1 MENTMKTSLTALV
14 CLAALAGTA
23 SADKYMDVNAPTV
36 WRTSLDSDGR
46 VADCLTVS
54 GFPTGVHGAV
64 TIEITAECC
73 DWFIS
78 SCAAQY
84 VDSHF
89 RLYNSSNVMVASND
103 DGRCTY
109 PCVFGPA
116 VLGSAFGD
124 TCLPAG
130 IYTLDLYVYSYR
142 NASCSS
148 GQAPFDWDICY
159 DFCSGGSAG
168 TNDQPVSFNLG
179 DAFPNPFNPST
190 TINFSLAETA
200 NASLKVFNVAG
211 AEVASLVSGVTA
223 AGEHNV
229 TFDAASL
236 TSGVYFYTLEV
247 AGLVETRKMIL
258 VK

>member
-1 MENTMKTSLTALV
+1 MKTSLTALV

-23 SADKYMDVNAPTV
+23 SADKYMDENAPTV
-36 WRTSLDSDGR
+36 LRTSLNTTDR

-54 GFPTGVHGAV
+54 GFPTSVHGAI
-64 TIEITAECC
+64 TIEITADCC

-84 VDSHF
+84 VDTHF
-89 RLYNSSNVMVASND
+89 RLYDAAGALVAIND

-109 PCVFGPA
+109 PCIFGPSA
-116 VLGSAFGD
+116 LGSSYGD
-124 TCLPAG
+124 VCLTAG
-130 IYTLDLYVYSYR
+130 IYTLDIYVYSYR
-142 NASCSS
+142 DAACSS

-159 DFCSGGSAG
+159 DFCTGGSAD
-168 TNDQPVSFNLG
+168 TNDQPVGFNLG

-190 TINFSLAETA
+190 TINFTLAETA
-200 NASLKVFNVAG
+200 EASLKVFNVAG
-211 AEVASLVSGVTA
+211 AEVASLVNGVTA

-247 AGLVETRKMIL
+247 AGAVETRKMIL